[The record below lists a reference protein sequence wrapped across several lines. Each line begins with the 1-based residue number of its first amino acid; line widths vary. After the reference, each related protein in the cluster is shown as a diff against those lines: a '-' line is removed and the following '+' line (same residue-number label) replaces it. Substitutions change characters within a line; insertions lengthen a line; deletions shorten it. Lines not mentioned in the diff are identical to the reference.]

1 MVFWFLFIFS
11 FLFLYVFQTRTGN
24 LFLDIPNQRSMHQKP
39 VKRAGGLVFT
49 LIFLVGVFYFYLEKR
64 IDSFYFQFIFSGVLF
79 FLLLGIADDVWNLS
93 FKKKAVLELSFLFG
107 LLYLFNLPNKITIFQ
122 VDLPH
127 AISLILFVLYM
138 FFTINLCN
146 FMDGLDLYLSVSFI
160 IFSVNLY
167 ASDLNVSSTYLFIL
181 LVYIICIL
189 PFLYFNF
196 PNAKMFMGDSG
207 SLPIGFM
214 VACFPLFLEDKFHG
228 ELSLAPIMLPM
239 FWVDGVYTIFI
250 RLKRK
255 QNIFLAHRE
264 HLYQKIQ
271 IKFFTK
277 IQTLLTFLYFNFLPS
292 FLFVIHAFGIIKSF
306 WFTYF
311 LIFFVSHIVYFY
323 LYFLVRKNLHN
334 QSL

>member
-1 MVFWFLFIFS
+1 MNFVW
-11 FLFLYVFQTRTGN
+11 LFLLSLLGLYLFYTNSGKI
-24 LFLDIPNQRSMHQKP
+24 FLDIPNQRSMHHKP

-49 LIFLVGVFYFYLEKR
+49 FAFLVGVYYFHLGKQ
-64 IDSFYFQFIFSGVLF
+64 IDSFSFQFVFFGVLF
-79 FLLLGIADDVWNLS
+79 FLLLGTADDLWNLS
-93 FKKKAVLELSFLFG
+93 FKKKAVLELIFLFS
-107 LLYLFNLPNKITIFQ
+107 LLHFLDLPKKITIFQ
-122 VDLPH
+122 IRIPES
-127 AISLILFVLYM
+127 ISLILFVVYM

-160 IFSVNLY
+160 IFLINLY
-167 ASDLNVSSTYLFIL
+167 SSDLKISSTYLFIL
-181 LVYIICIL
+181 LIYVVSIL
-189 PFLYFNF
+189 PFLYFNS

-214 VACFPLFLEDKFHG
+214 VASFPLFLEEELSG
-228 ELSLAPIMLPM
+228 ELSLAPVMLPM
-239 FWVDGVYTIFI
+239 FWVDGVYTILI

-277 IQTLLTFLYFNFLPS
+277 IQTILTFLYFNFLPS
-292 FLFVIHAFGIIKSF
+292 FLFVIHAFGIIKNF
-306 WFTYF
+306 WVAYF
-311 LIFFVSHIVYFY
+311 LIFFISHIAYFY
-323 LYFLVRKNLHN
+323 LYFLVRKNFHN